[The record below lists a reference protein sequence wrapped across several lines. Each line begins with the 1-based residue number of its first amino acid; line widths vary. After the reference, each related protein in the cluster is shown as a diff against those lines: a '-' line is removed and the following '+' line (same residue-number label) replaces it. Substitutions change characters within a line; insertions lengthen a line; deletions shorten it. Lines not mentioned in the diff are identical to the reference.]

1 MKKVM
6 FWAVGDTIVNEHIA
20 SLTFQI
26 IRIEPQRSGNW
37 IIMQNVHTGEFING
51 YEIGLQRMGYIGYR
65 VDKTPVFA

>member
-6 FWAVGDTIVNEHIA
+6 FWQIGDTVVNEHLA
-20 SLTFQI
+20 ALTFEVVGL
-26 IRIEPQRSGNW
+26 EPQRSGNW

-65 VDKTPVFA
+65 TDKMPVFA